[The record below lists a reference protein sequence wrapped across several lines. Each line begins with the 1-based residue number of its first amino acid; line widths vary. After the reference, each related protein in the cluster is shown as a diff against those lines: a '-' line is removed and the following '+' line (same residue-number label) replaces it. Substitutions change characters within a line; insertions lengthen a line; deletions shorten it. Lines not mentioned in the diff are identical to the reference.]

1 MYLFGVNCGV
11 LLGLCKCKSLSSQL
25 QVFLI
30 TKGLAMCCI
39 LPVVF
44 VCMLVFK
51 LHIWWF
57 QTRAT
62 GAILSHLLVNDI
74 FKLISYQTF
83 QIQCCTKYS
92 WKKLALKNYAL
103 TKKNRIQSLGSQID
117 YMCYFPT
124 LSSSTPHK
132 GCCMLRG

>member
-1 MYLFGVNCGV
+1 MYLFSVNCGV

-103 TKKNRIQSLGSQID
+103 TKKTRIQSLGSQID